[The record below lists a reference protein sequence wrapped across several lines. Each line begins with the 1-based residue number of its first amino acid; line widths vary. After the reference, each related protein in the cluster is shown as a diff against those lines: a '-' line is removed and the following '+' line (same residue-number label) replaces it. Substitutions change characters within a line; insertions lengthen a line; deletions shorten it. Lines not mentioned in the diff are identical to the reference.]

1 MKFPKSLISRLYFS
15 YACECEI
22 NQYQFLCE
30 ALEEPTYNLI
40 SSGDDYSSCILED
53 DNVVRNIAYVA
64 KEIFHQ
70 NGHPICFSH
79 VEFDCTIIVYNHL
92 LGEET
97 IWIMPPLRKILI
109 SFILNCH
116 FSPPISPTARDIF
129 NLTEWEGMMSSPCIL
144 NMKHLES
151 LKNNTRRL
159 QLP

>member
-1 MKFPKSLISRLYFS
+1 MHVSARSINTNSCTKPWRNRRITS
-15 YACECEI
+15 YLQETTTLHAFWKTTTLWEI
-22 NQYQFLCE
+22 LHTSQRK
-30 ALEEPTYNLI
+30 
-40 SSGDDYSSCILED
+40 
-53 DNVVRNIAYVA
+53 V
-64 KEIFHQ
+64 FHQ

-79 VEFDCTIIVYNHL
+79 VEVDCTIIVYNHL

>member
-64 KEIFHQ
+64 KES
-70 NGHPICFSH
+70 FSSERPSDLFFTCGSWLH
-79 VEFDCTIIVYNHL
+79 NH
-92 LGEET
+92 
-97 IWIMPPLRKILI
+97 
-109 SFILNCH
+109 
-116 FSPPISPTARDIF
+116 
-129 NLTEWEGMMSSPCIL
+129 
-144 NMKHLES
+144 
-151 LKNNTRRL
+151 RL
-159 QLP
+159 